1 LVRAA
6 RQARHADCFS
16 DHMVLDNEFFSAT
29 ILQLIEYYGI
39 VDLALMLD
47 VHVEDLYQWAEGR
60 ARPPAE
66 VFLRVIDLRNGCSVN
81 A

>member
-1 LVRAA
+1 MRCI
-6 RQARHADCFS
+6 RTR
-16 DHMVLDNEFFSAT
+16 MRLDNEFFSAT
-29 ILQLIEYYGI
+29 ILQLVDYYGI

-47 VHVEDLYQWAEGR
+47 VDAEDLYQWAEGK

-66 VFLRVIDLRNGCSVN
+66 VFLRLIDLRNGCTVK